1 MRHRVKGRKFNRTE
15 SHRKALMKALATSL
29 FRHKRI
35 KTTLAKA
42 KEARS
47 FAETLIT
54 KARRNDLH
62 SRRQV
67 ISALQNKDAANELFG
82 DIVQKVGDRPGGYTR
97 VVKLGNRKGDAAEM
111 AILELVDYNEVM
123 RAKEEEKKEQ
133 KEVKKAKK
141 KEKEKE
147 EAPEVE
153 EAKVVEEV
161 AAEEKPKK
169 KAVKKKKDEDE
180 KKSKEKP
187 KKKSA
192 KKTKSEDASEK
203 KITKK
208 KKK

>member
-29 FRHKRI
+29 FKHKRI

-67 ISALQNKDAANELFG
+67 ISALQDKGASNELFG

-97 VVKLGNRKGDAAEM
+97 VIKLGNRKGDAAEM

-123 RAKEEEKKEQ
+123 RAKEEEKKEK

-141 KEKEKE
+141 KEKESE
-147 EAPEVE
+147 SEPEVE
-153 EAKVVEEV
+153 EAKVVKEETT
-161 AAEEKPKK
+161 EEKPKK
-169 KAVKKKKDEDE
+169 KGRKKKEEKMEAETKAKTKKKKKDEE
-180 KKSKEKP
+180 TSEEKP
-187 KKKSA
+187 KKKGR
-192 KKTKSEDASEK
+192 
-203 KITKK
+203 KK
-208 KKK
+208 KEE